1 MSNNK
6 INTTNITIINT
17 NINTTTIVTQS
28 IDDIPRYI
36 GNKPV
41 LALKRF
47 ANDLDTSTNPD
58 ASKFKEL
65 NRLRVENFI
74 KKPIDD
80 NIKLHSLYHPE
91 ENENNKY
98 QKNGVYDYTDHT
110 KHKTLHLDAP
120 ELQRYSILFFILF
133 LIFYYLYNNHKI

>member
-1 MSNNK
+1 MSN
-6 INTTNITIINT
+6 IIIN
-17 NINTTTIVTQS
+17 NKQISLQS
-28 IDDIPRYI
+28 SQPSQIQGNDDLPRFI

-47 ANDLDTSTNPD
+47 ANDLDNSTNPD

-80 NIKLHSLYHPE
+80 NIKLHNSFHPDD
-91 ENENNKY
+91 NNKY
-98 QKNGVYDYTDHT
+98 QKNGLYDYTEHIQ
-110 KHKTLHLDAP
+110 HKTLHLDAP
-120 ELQRYSILFFILF
+120 ELQRY
-133 LIFYYLYNNHKI
+133 YYY